1 MPEKIGR
8 GYHKNSVQIFEK
20 RTQIQKLKV
29 SGPGQSLKIEL
40 IALKALTH
48 FKL

>member
-20 RTQIQKLKV
+20 RTQIQKFKV
-29 SGPGQSLKIEL
+29 SGPGKSLKIEL
-40 IALKALTH
+40 IALKTLTY